1 MRKILIY
8 FSLFVILL
16 IIVPVVISLGAD
28 LIIIWD
34 SLASSPIKQN
44 ILKWLVILVS
54 IFVVV
59 WGIAIP
65 YFKIRLFPSITK
77 IIEMME
83 RRNAFELKKNVS
95 ILYQNCYHLKEE
107 DKRKEYRND
116 IIKKMQ
122 ELDEEKENDRNEI
135 VKYFEE
141 LVKERFNEIDAI
153 ILKQTKYTFFLT
165 TISQNGKFDFITS
178 FCGNM
183 RMIYN
188 IVVATGFRPTK
199 WQLVYLYVCV
209 IVASFLA
216 YIGEN
221 ISEATE
227 EDIIEKTLANSDTED
242 ENLINVAGKVTG
254 ALLDGVFNALTTL
267 TIGYMTKYYLEHG
280 SSSFN
285 SIEGMRAIR
294 RKVRK
299 DAFSKLCDNII
310 VDNTIDLFTNLIE
323 KVWNSCAN
331 GKVKEVIKTTVDK
344 IMNSILSAFGM
355 RFPLL
360 EEKVKVRINDE
371 SGNVK

>member
-1 MRKILIY
+1 MRKIFIC
-8 FSLFVILL
+8 FSLFVLL
-16 IIVPVVISLGAD
+16 LIVPVVISLGAD
-28 LIIIWD
+28 FIIIWD
-34 SLASSPIKQN
+34 SLTGCPILQN
-44 ILKWLVILVS
+44 ILKWLTIILS
-54 IFVVV
+54 IFMIV
-59 WGIAIP
+59 WGVAIP

-77 IIEMME
+77 IIKMME
-83 RRNAFELKKNVS
+83 RRNAFELKKNAS

-107 DKRKEYRND
+107 DKRKKYKD
-116 IIKKMQ
+116 GIIKKMQ

-135 VKYFEE
+135 VKYFKE
-141 LVKERFNEIDAI
+141 LVEERLNVIDAI
-153 ILKQTKYTFFLT
+153 ILKQAKYTFFLT

-199 WQLVYLYVCV
+199 WQLVYLYACV

-227 EDIIEKTLANSDTED
+227 EEIIEKTLANSDTQD

-254 ALLDGVFNALTTL
+254 ALLDGVFIALTTL

-285 SIEGMRAIR
+285 SIT
-294 RKVRK
+294 
-299 DAFSKLCDNII
+299 FCSFII
-310 VDNTIDLFTNLIE
+310 ITISNLYLMLTQ
-323 KVWNSCAN
+323 S
-331 GKVKEVIKTTVDK
+331 
-344 IMNSILSAFGM
+344 
-355 RFPLL
+355 
-360 EEKVKVRINDE
+360 
-371 SGNVK
+371 